1 MVKDRKKLV
10 VDFFQNQNKN
20 QGVNNLIYI
29 WRELEKRQ
37 IEYATVL
44 VLRELANLITAKAFN
59 QSIGGISTLQ
69 GFYY

>member
-1 MVKDRKKLV
+1 M
-10 VDFFQNQNKN
+10 
-20 QGVNNLIYI
+20 IYI